1 MYTHCHSRDRPFIL
15 RGCLLRILFMV
26 VGRFAFTERGQMR
39 KQGTR
44 TSPESVGSRGGTS
57 TGHGGGS
64 SNMGWAHVNG
74 SRSLHHRRLRRKP
87 SRSSTEPR
95 SAPLRR
101 NRRTP
106 TYGLTVRE
114 SPRRSAVSV
123 RETPAM
129 YPLLPTTMLP
139 RPSPFARN
147 LRTFAPH
154 QSKRFSFF
162 RSFSTF
168 GSPFS
173 NPHVQPTREETTKL
187 TDCPFTPPVPPPYA
201 DSCTTTITTTTVTIT
216 ATATDISLD
225 SLETC
230 PRTGSIRTKHPPGL
244 DFLFVSTDSRFIQ
257 PCVVNDLA
265 PVVRG

>member
-1 MYTHCHSRDRPFIL
+1 
-15 RGCLLRILFMV
+15 MV

-39 KQGTR
+39 KRGTR

-123 RETPAM
+123 RETLAV
-129 YPLLPTTMLP
+129 YPLLPTTVLS

-147 LRTFAPH
+147 HRTFAPH

-173 NPHVQPTREETTKL
+173 NPRPANTGGDYEAHRLSLYSPSTSTLRGLMHHHHHHHHRHHHRHCHRHRYFTRFARNLSEDRIDSNETSARL
-187 TDCPFTPPVPPPYA
+187 GF
-201 DSCTTTITTTTVTIT
+201 S
-216 ATATDISLD
+216 
-225 SLETC
+225 
-230 PRTGSIRTKHPPGL
+230 
-244 DFLFVSTDSRFIQ
+244 FRF
-257 PCVVNDLA
+257 D
-265 PVVRG
+265 G